1 MNTFKKLSFLTAFSL
16 TAGISMNGI
25 TALAEDFSSGM
36 AENPSGLTSV
46 IFTAKI
52 TNADDYTPATQYS
65 YSISEISATGAL
77 LPDAVEAGISGGAE
91 IESGI
96 ISWSANDSTPE
107 KQVTVTLNPEAFSQP
122 GVYRYYITQSANTPE
137 QTEIGLVP
145 DADTEKALDVYAVW
159 KNKSD
164 HTEGI
169 IINYAVL
176 SDDAESVSV
185 SDTAYTHSVKTDGFI
200 NQYGTEDTN
209 EDGKGDNYT
218 FTLTKQ
224 VAGNMADT
232 SQEFNF
238 ELTLSYLNAS
248 DTDDANT
255 TLDGMRFDMT
265 GDASGTAVVG
275 GSALSF
281 TLADGE
287 SVSLTLPK
295 SITVNAKETYTN
307 AEGYQITS
315 SVTDM
320 DAVETAPEI
329 TSAVTSD
336 TNGTGGRMQTKDGS
350 ICYTNTLD
358 AISPTGILL
367 ETAPYT
373 VMFSTAVCFLL
384 FSIKNKKQNET

>member
-1 MNTFKKLSFLTAFSL
+1 MNTFKKLAFLTAFSL
-16 TAGISMNGI
+16 IAGMNGI
-25 TALAEDFSSGM
+25 TVLAEDVSEGM
-36 AENPSGLTSV
+36 AENASGLTSV
-46 IFTAKI
+46 RFTAKI
-52 TNADDYTPATQYS
+52 TNDDNYTPATKYS
-65 YSISEISATGAL
+65 YSISEASATGAL
-77 LPDAVEAGISGGAE
+77 LPDAVDAGISGGAE
-91 IESGI
+91 IESGTV
-96 ISWSANDSTPE
+96 SWSANDSTPE
-107 KQVTVTLNPEAFSQP
+107 KQIAVTLHPEAFSQP
-122 GVYRYYITQSANTPE
+122 GVYRYYITQSENTPE

-145 DADTEKALDVYAVW
+145 DADAEKALDVYAVW

-176 SDDAESVSV
+176 SDDAESVTV
-185 SDTAYTHSVKTDGFI
+185 SDDFYTHSVKTNGFV
-200 NQYGTEDTN
+200 NQYGMEDTD

-224 VAGNMADT
+224 VAGNMADI

-238 ELTLSYLNAS
+238 ELTLSYQNAS

-255 TLDGMRFDMT
+255 TLDGMSFDMT

-295 SITVNAKETYTN
+295 SITVNAKEVYSN
-307 AEGYQITS
+307 YEGYQITS

-320 DAVETAPEI
+320 DAVETAPAI

-336 TNGTGGRMQTKDGS
+336 ANGTGGRMQAKDGS
-350 ICYTNTLD
+350 ICYINTLD
-358 AISPTGILL
+358 AVSPTGILL

-373 VMFSTAVCFLL
+373 VMFGTAVCFLF
-384 FSIKNKKQNET
+384 FSMKNKKQKKI